1 MPQSNENVNKT
12 IQVYTVKNIETV
24 RLSSTLMIQQLSAT
38 SNDAM
43 MQQLLTASEISAVH
57 VIY

>member
-38 SNDAM
+38 SNDA
-43 MQQLLTASEISAVH
+43 T
-57 VIY
+57 VIDSL